1 MSLSLADS
9 ILHGNDPPREPR
21 PTGASPMA
29 GHVPALRGRELTPE
43 ELAGIRV
50 LFEEAA
56 REWTALKDEVRDL
69 QRTLEPSTFREA
81 LEAAGITGGSAVPRA
96 PGVGKGAAAGEAPA
110 PRAREEVKPSAPARP
125 VDRGGKP
132 QARTAAPTAAPPPTR
147 AARSGPRTSAPPPG
161 AATAPP
167 STGAEALAARGR
179 AELDS
184 KLGELLKL
192 LQENINAKKAG
203 AGTPIE
209 IPRALTL
216 EIAREVAGRVKESVL
231 STLRQTPAQ
240 EAEVGTGTEK
250 ERPRPAADK
259 RIPFD
264 DMSAIIDQIT
274 GQR

>member
-1 MSLSLADS
+1 
-9 ILHGNDPPREPR
+9 
-21 PTGASPMA
+21 MA
-29 GHVPALRGRELTPE
+29 RHVQAARGRELTPE
-43 ELAGIRV
+43 ELAGIRI

-56 REWTALKDEVRDL
+56 REWTALKDEVQDL
-69 QRTLEPSTFREA
+69 QRALEPATFREA
-81 LEAAGITGGSAVPRA
+81 LEAAGIPGGSGIPGA

-110 PRAREEVKPSAPARP
+110 PAAKEVAKPSAPARP
-125 VDRGGKP
+125 VDRGGRP
-132 QARTAAPTAAPPPTR
+132 RARTAAPTAAPPPTR
-147 AARSGPRTSAPPPG
+147 AARTAPKVSARPPG
-161 AATAPP
+161 AAAAPP

-231 STLRQTPAQ
+231 STLRQTPVP
-240 EAEVGTGTEK
+240 EAEVRTGTEK